1 MPMDLS
7 LEIRIEW
14 LTESNALLKSD
25 DNQNAKA
32 TLPNTHY
39 AEASVES
46 LEQSSEYKGEER
58 QLDEEVEEV
67 PRGPKPDLTARDAL
81 PLNDRLATATEA
93 SEELEQIKNILIEEK
108 QHVIAKCQQYYEEIR
123 LLAVTENSP
132 LTRARN
138 KKLRLCL
145 SKCQDLK
152 IFIED
157 LESGPET
164 AEDALP
170 STAEMELERLHE
182 EIKDKKRNLQRT
194 IEADRQQLYGN
205 HGVNKKRINRSIS
218 RNLVIRSFLVHLKD
232 RIQKRSVNIRE
243 PRPGLF
249 EC

>member
-46 LEQSSEYKGEER
+46 LEQSSEYK
-58 QLDEEVEEV
+58 
-67 PRGPKPDLTARDAL
+67 TARDAL

-108 QHVIAKCQQYYEEIR
+108 QHVITKCQQYYEEIR

-232 RIQKRSVNIRE
+232 RIQKRSIRE